1 MNAPLGTK
9 DRPWRA
15 RISLLNGESSST
27 ITAGE
32 PVILSASDNGAKVV
46 LPATAGV
53 TKSTP
58 LFAGIAV
65 KTTTPGNAV
74 EIVAGG
80 YVAKAKF
87 LVRTRAAS
95 TDSFSSVAAADMA
108 IGNMLTIDTVNN
120 AVAYSTIGA
129 AALACPAIVLMES
142 IASIAGVASGT
153 ANSLTYSTTSVKVWV
168 RALM

>member
-15 RISLLNGESSST
+15 RISLLNGESSSS

-32 PVILSASDNGAKVV
+32 PVVLSASDNGAKVV
-46 LPATAGV
+46 LPATGGV
-53 TKSTP
+53 TQATP

-74 EIVAGG
+74 EIVGAG

-95 TDSFSSVAAADMA
+95 TDSFSTVAAMA

-120 AVAYSTIGA
+120 AVAYSTVGA
-129 AALACPAIVLMES
+129 AALAVPAVVLMES
-142 IASIAGVASGT
+142 IASIAGVASAT
-153 ANSLTYSTTSVKVWV
+153 SNALTYSTTSVKVWV